1 MKKVV
6 YNQEVTESSPAAGR
20 AGGGSLAVLIAA
32 LTALAS
38 TGGIAT
44 AQTLQDVPAELK
56 PLYGTASKDSGYIPT
71 PATLV
76 ERMLSMARVGPDDL
90 LVDLG
95 SGDGRIPLLAAQ
107 RFGARALGIELI
119 PELVA
124 YSRREAD
131 RLGLGERVR
140 FVQGDIFAT
149 DFSQA
154 TVVALYLPPS
164 VNLRL
169 RPLILAMKPGT
180 RVVSHNFGFGDWKP
194 DHGDASDDAYGW
206 LWIVPAAAAG
216 RWQIEL
222 PAQSGIDARRFE
234 FQLRQRFQ
242 QLQGEVHI
250 NTQPAQL
257 FSSELRGDQLSLSVM
272 NRATHWTDFKGRLDG
287 DRYEGEY
294 RDASGAQGRFVARR
308 VGQ

>member
-1 MKKVV
+1 M
-6 YNQEVTESSPAAGR
+6 
-20 AGGGSLAVLIAA
+20 
-32 LTALAS
+32 
-38 TGGIAT
+38 
-44 AQTLQDVPAELK
+44 AQTLQDVPSELK

-76 ERMLSMARVGPDDL
+76 ERMLVMARVGPDDL

-124 YSRREAD
+124 YSRREAE

-206 LWIVPAAAAG
+206 LWIVPAVAAG

-222 PAQSGIDARRFE
+222 PAQSQLVARRFE

-242 QLQGEVHI
+242 QLQGEVRI
-250 NTQPAQL
+250 NVQPAQL

-272 NRATHWTDFKGRLDG
+272 DSATHWTDFKGRLNG
-287 DRYEGEY
+287 DRFEGEY
-294 RDASGAQGRFVARR
+294 RDASGAQGKFVARR
-308 VGQ
+308 VAD

>member
-1 MKKVV
+1 M
-6 YNQEVTESSPAAGR
+6 
-20 AGGGSLAVLIAA
+20 LA
-32 LTALAS
+32 LTGSAVM
-38 TGGIAT
+38 
-44 AQTLQDVPAELK
+44 AQTLQDVPSELK

-76 ERMLSMARVGPDDL
+76 ERMLVMARVGPDDL

-95 SGDGRIPLLAAQ
+95 SGDGRIPLLAAR

-124 YSRREAD
+124 YSRREAE

-222 PAQSGIDARRFE
+222 PAQSELVARRFE

-242 QLQGEVHI
+242 QLQGEVRI
-250 NTQPAQL
+250 NVQPAQL

-272 NRATHWTDFKGRLDG
+272 DSATHWTDFKGQLNG
-287 DRYEGEY
+287 DRFEGEY
-294 RDASGAQGRFVARR
+294 RDASGAQGKFVARR
-308 VGQ
+308 VGP

>member
-6 YNQEVTESSPAAGR
+6 YNQEVTASSQAAGR

-149 DFSQA
+149 DFSHA

-180 RVVSHNFGFGDWKP
+180 RVVSYNFGFGDWKP

-216 RWQIEL
+216 RWHTSSPRSRGCVEPDRRGAVDSKAAESTTPGTRHQLAAGPPLGTL
-222 PAQSGIDARRFE
+222 PR
-234 FQLRQRFQ
+234 
-242 QLQGEVHI
+242 
-250 NTQPAQL
+250 
-257 FSSELRGDQLSLSVM
+257 SSPRDRTGDPSSDPNL
-272 NRATHWTDFKGRLDG
+272 AFG
-287 DRYEGEY
+287 
-294 RDASGAQGRFVARR
+294 
-308 VGQ
+308 

>member
-1 MKKVV
+1 M
-6 YNQEVTESSPAAGR
+6 
-20 AGGGSLAVLIAA
+20 
-32 LTALAS
+32 
-38 TGGIAT
+38 
-44 AQTLQDVPAELK
+44 AQTLQDVPSELK

-76 ERMLSMARVGPDDL
+76 ERMLVMARVGPDDL

-124 YSRREAD
+124 YSRREAE

-222 PAQSGIDARRFE
+222 PAQSEPVARRFE

-242 QLQGEVHI
+242 QLQGEVRI
-250 NTQPAQL
+250 NTRPAQL

-272 NRATHWTDFKGRLDG
+272 DSATHWTDFKGRLNG
-287 DRYEGEY
+287 DRFEGEY
-294 RDASGAQGRFVARR
+294 RDASGAQGKFVARR
-308 VGQ
+308 VAD

>member
-1 MKKVV
+1 MLL
-6 YNQEVTESSPAAGR
+6 NQTLTSFFRAAKR
-20 AGGGSLAVLIAA
+20 AGATLTVMLA
-32 LTALAS
+32 LTGSAVM
-38 TGGIAT
+38 
-44 AQTLQDVPAELK
+44 AQTLQDVPSELK

-76 ERMLSMARVGPDDL
+76 ERMLVMARVGPNDL

-124 YSRREAD
+124 YSRREAE

-222 PAQSGIDARRFE
+222 PAQSELVARRFE

-242 QLQGEVHI
+242 QLQGEVRI
-250 NTQPAQL
+250 NVQPAQL

-272 NRATHWTDFKGRLDG
+272 DSATHWTDFKGQLNG
-287 DRYEGEY
+287 DRFEGEY
-294 RDASGAQGRFVARR
+294 RDASGAQGKFVARR
-308 VGQ
+308 VGP